1 MDSEEKSLALGTRTG
16 KILVW
21 DLDVDHPSEI
31 KCSTLSNSKCTSTIR
46 QTSMSRNG
54 GTIIA
59 VCDDATIWRW
69 KKN

>member
-31 KCSTLSNSKCTSTIR
+31 K
-46 QTSMSRNG
+46 
-54 GTIIA
+54 
-59 VCDDATIWRW
+59 
-69 KKN
+69 